1 MYNSRQQ
8 HGGCQHQNL
17 AAELEGFGYI
27 SEFRWYSTPPK
38 NCRQVH
44 VYTYPFLYLYRYQ
57 YRHHNATR
65 ENA

>member
-27 SEFRWYSTPPK
+27 SEFKFRWYSTPPE
-38 NCRQVH
+38 NSRQVH
-44 VYTYPFLYLYRYQ
+44 ASVYIPLSYTYTGINIDTTAP
-57 YRHHNATR
+57 
-65 ENA
+65 